1 MNDLKRRFLI
11 SGFYEDLDVGCTKQH
26 IEALLG
32 QPTAAGVVRE
42 NGRQAFRYESEL
54 MVEFAKDG
62 QVTSL
67 QAVTTLEESGK
78 IVPWPKLMIN
88 YDWQRGSLCLRSRYD
103 WQSHSFWLRLYRS
116 RPGGLVVL
124 VIIEFVFVVEFIFVV
139 IELILIAPMF
149 SFG

>member
-78 IVPWPKLMIN
+78 IVPWPKLMMFKT
-88 YDWQRGSLCLRSRYD
+88 GKEG
-103 WQSHSFWLRLYRS
+103 LYA
-116 RPGGLVVL
+116 
-124 VIIEFVFVVEFIFVV
+124 FVRDMTGKA
-139 IELILIAPMF
+139 IL
-149 SFG
+149 SG